1 MVICQTRA
9 KFTQK
14 QAPAC
19 DLPRCQFGLIV
30 IHNTNALY
38 AAMSTVQRA
47 VTRDHFVKNI
57 NSTACVV
64 VVGYDFWLVLIISHD
79 RVVSVLGRHQ
89 HNSFFS
95 YTSKTASDVTEAMR
109 LEQEAVLLYLS
120 VTACDHCF
128 RISHRRSQMT
138 GRDFSHV
145 GEVTTRLSVYHGT
158 HVISCRYGRC
168 YLPRQSVSVSLHPT
182 ALTTPV

>member
-1 MVICQTRA
+1 MSVWIHRNPQHQCVVTIVCSNVHQTEKERHGPTSCRT
-9 KFTQK
+9 FTRIRTDQ
-14 QAPAC
+14 
-19 DLPRCQFGLIV
+19 
-30 IHNTNALY
+30 
-38 AAMSTVQRA
+38 
-47 VTRDHFVKNI
+47 FVKNV
-57 NSTACVV
+57 NSTLCVV